1 MRRCARPWG
10 SATGPCPTR
19 CWRVRDLLAEI
30 SERPGTARPHGESG
44 INNGLERSP
53 AAPVARMTNSSHAC
67 LWYRSADNEK
77 RSQRMTVS
85 GIRVLENR
93 AANSATAP
101 AGRSPARRVL
111 RYKSYAN
118 QMKYEKGKSM
128 NRSFSSLS
136 PIVRPFRRH
145 ASQSAWVAFAPW
157 LIVTIRSGTAKS

>member
-101 AGRSPARRVL
+101 AGRSPARRGL

-118 QMKYEKGKSM
+118 QMKYQKGKSM